1 MNDFAPGA
9 TIDGRYR
16 VRSRIGT
23 GGMADVYLVHD
34 EQLGREVALKVL
46 HQRFAADPA
55 FVERFRREAQSAA
68 ALAHPH
74 VVSVYDRGS
83 FDDNYYIAMEY
94 LPGRS
99 LKQLIQEEAP
109 LQEGRA
115 IKLAT
120 QILQAT
126 AFAHRHGV
134 IHRDLKPHNVIVDAE
149 DNVKV
154 TDFGIARAGASDM
167 TETGS
172 IMGTAQYLSP
182 EQAQGHAVSGPSDLY
197 SVGVI
202 LYEMMTGRVPFEG
215 DSPVAIALKQVAE
228 APVPPSQLNPSIS
241 PDLEQ
246 VILWALNKN
255 PADRPAD
262 ADRFIEAL
270 EQVASG
276 APGQTTS
283 MRALSAGTSGAGLM
297 AAAAAATAYGSA
309 ANLAAADGNGD
320 GAGDDEDGEREARS
334 KKRRKRAAW
343 IIAAIVLALAVAAG
357 LFFLLRPTKA
367 EMPSVT
373 GYQLSNAET
382 KLEAAGFENIAT
394 PTSQTNSATKNT
406 VIGQRP
412 LAKQKVSTST
422 TIHLIISSGPQLSKT
437 VMVPQVLGDT
447 QAQAI
452 KAIDDAG
459 LSVAGVKPE
468 ASATVPK
475 GQATRTSPATGT
487 PLARDG
493 GVTLFISSGPPTTTT
508 STTAQVRVANVVGN
522 LQATAQSTLSDQ
534 GLSYTIKNVTTNSVA
549 SGTVVSQSPVAG
561 TKVATGA
568 SVTLTIAQSANQVP
582 NVVGD
587 GEAAAVSTVQAAGYR
602 VRITYRNV
610 SNSSKNGL
618 VLSQS
623 PRANATA
630 KADAVVTLVIGTYVS
645 TNTGTGTTTT
655 STVVTTVTSS
665 ISGVTTGSQ

>member
-126 AFAHRHGV
+126 SFAHRHGV
-134 IHRDLKPHNVIVDAE
+134 IHRDLKPHNVIVDAD

-228 APVPPSQLNPSIS
+228 APVPPSQINPAIS
-241 PDLEQ
+241 SDLEQ

-270 EQVASG
+270 EQVAAG

-283 MRALSAGTSGAGLM
+283 MRAVVPVAAGATGLVTGAT
-297 AAAAAATAYGSA
+297 AAAAYGSA
-309 ANLAAADGNGD
+309 SNLLAADGNGND
-320 GAGDDEDGEREARS
+320 AGDDEDAEHEAHG
-334 KKRRKRAAW
+334 KRRKRVLW
-343 IIAAIVLALAVAAG
+343 IIAAIVLAAAVAAAI
-357 LFFLLRPTKA
+357 FFLVRPVKA

-373 GYQLSNAET
+373 GMQLTNAET

-394 PTSQTNSATKNT
+394 PTSQSNPAAKNT

-422 TIHLIISSGPQLSKT
+422 TIHLIISSGPQRSET
-437 VMVPQVLGDT
+437 VMIPQVLSLT
-447 QAQAI
+447 QS
-452 KAIDDAG
+452 KAVAALDSAG
-459 LSVAGVKPE
+459 LSVAEVKPE
-468 ASATVPK
+468 ASTTVPK
-475 GQATRTSPATGT
+475 GQATRTSPVAGT
-487 PLARDG
+487 SLARDS
-493 GVTLFISSGPPTTTT
+493 GVTLFISTGPSTDTTTT
-508 STTAQVRVANVVGN
+508 GQVSVPKVVGN
-522 LQATAQSTLSDQ
+522 PQATAQSTLSDQ
-534 GLSYTIKNVTTNSVA
+534 GLTYTIKNVTTNSVA
-549 SGTVVSQSPVAG
+549 VGTVISQTPIAG
-561 TKVATGA
+561 TKVASGS
-568 SVTLTIAQSANQVP
+568 SVTLTIAQAISQVP
-582 NVVGD
+582 NVVGVS
-587 GEAAAVSTVQAAGYR
+587 EVTAAGTVRAAGYR
-602 VRITYRNV
+602 VQITYRSV
-610 SNSSKNGL
+610 SNSSKNGV

-623 PRANATA
+623 PKANATA
-630 KADAVVTLVIGTYVS
+630 AADAVVTLVIGTYVS
-645 TNTGTGTTTT
+645 TNTDTGTTTT
-655 STVVTTVTSS
+655 SSTGTTVTSS
-665 ISGVTTGSQ
+665 ISGVATGS

>member
-9 TIDGRYR
+9 TIDDRYR

-34 EQLGREVALKVL
+34 QQLDREVALKVL

-134 IHRDLKPHNVIVDAE
+134 IHRDLKPHNVIVDAD

-228 APVPPSQLNPSIS
+228 APVPPSQINPSIS

-246 VILWALNKN
+246 VILWSLNKN

-283 MRALSAGTSGAGLM
+283 MRAVVPVAAGAAGLATG
-297 AAAAAATAYGSA
+297 AAAAAAYGTAS
-309 ANLAAADGNGD
+309 NLLAADGND
-320 GAGDDEDGEREARS
+320 AGDDEDGEHEAQS
-334 KKRRKRAAW
+334 KKRRKWTAW

-373 GYQLSNAET
+373 GLQLANAET
-382 KLEAAGFENIAT
+382 KLEANGFENIAT
-394 PTSQTNSATKNT
+394 RPARPT
-406 VIGQRP
+406 RRRR
-412 LAKQKVSTST
+412 
-422 TIHLIISSGPQLSKT
+422 
-437 VMVPQVLGDT
+437 
-447 QAQAI
+447 
-452 KAIDDAG
+452 
-459 LSVAGVKPE
+459 
-468 ASATVPK
+468 
-475 GQATRTSPATGT
+475 TR
-487 PLARDG
+487 
-493 GVTLFISSGPPTTTT
+493 
-508 STTAQVRVANVVGN
+508 
-522 LQATAQSTLSDQ
+522 
-534 GLSYTIKNVTTNSVA
+534 
-549 SGTVVSQSPVAG
+549 
-561 TKVATGA
+561 
-568 SVTLTIAQSANQVP
+568 
-582 NVVGD
+582 
-587 GEAAAVSTVQAAGYR
+587 
-602 VRITYRNV
+602 
-610 SNSSKNGL
+610 
-618 VLSQS
+618 
-623 PRANATA
+623 
-630 KADAVVTLVIGTYVS
+630 
-645 TNTGTGTTTT
+645 
-655 STVVTTVTSS
+655 
-665 ISGVTTGSQ
+665 